1 MPLYSCLKC
10 EFTTHLKSNYTRHLN
25 TKKHKMWSKS
35 SYASGAKGIN
45 DPEKP
50 LLSSTQIHTKPHK
63 NPDFPHKST
72 FCVEISENYGG
83 KKEYSK
89 NQNQKES
96 LYECKSCGKQFKR
109 ADSLKRHLSQYCKK
123 SDDIYKKLYLE
134 QKKELE
140 DQKQNLI
147 EERKEFKKHIEL
159 LLTKVGNT
167 NITNNIQLNSYGK
180 EDMTHISDNMKTQLL
195 ASPYKMIPK
204 MIEFVHFNDS
214 KPENKNIILSNM
226 RDNKVKIFSAGKWV
240 YKDKEE
246 TLTDLIDGKYFIL
259 DNHYNM
265 VSQKIPDYAKES
277 YEKFRDYF
285 DANEKALLS
294 SIKKDCEMTLINN
307 R

>member
-1 MPLYSCLKC
+1 M
-10 EFTTHLKSNYTRHLN
+10 F
-25 TKKHKMWSKS
+25 W
-35 SYASGAKGIN
+35 A
-45 DPEKP
+45 
-50 LLSSTQIHTKPHK
+50 
-63 NPDFPHKST
+63 
-72 FCVEISENYGG
+72 
-83 KKEYSK
+83 
-89 NQNQKES
+89 
-96 LYECKSCGKQFKR
+96 
-109 ADSLKRHLSQYCKK
+109 
-123 SDDIYKKLYLE
+123 
-134 QKKELE
+134 KKELE
-140 DQKQNLI
+140 DQKQI
-147 EERKEFKKHIEL
+147 SSEKEFKKHIEL
-159 LLTKVGNT
+159 LQPSATL
-167 NITNNIQLNSYGK
+167 ITNNIRSIIRQ